1 MVKTIKPV
9 VKNNTEL
16 KDIKEDMLKMMD
28 KLDSLEQKI
37 TNVAH
42 RIKRLETRV
51 GIV

>member
-9 VKNNTEL
+9 VKNDTEL

>member
-1 MVKTIKPV
+1 MVKTIVNENRK
-9 VKNNTEL
+9 L

-42 RIKRLETRV
+42 RVKRLETRV